1 MFKISLAQWSLHR
14 GFFDGSL
21 DPLDFARIARVEHGI
36 DAIEYVSTFFQ
47 ERAEDRPYLEQLRE
61 RAAEHGVSSLLIM
74 VDGAGAL
81 GDPDQ
86 AARSRAVVSHRM
98 WVDAAHVLGCHSI
111 RVNAR
116 SGGSRDEQRVRAADG
131 LRRLTRY
138 AAERELNV
146 IVENH
151 GGLSSDAGWLVS
163 VLRAVDHPRCGSLPD
178 FGNFCIENDT
188 WYDRYRGVSE
198 LMPFAKSVSAKSND
212 FDDLGDEIHTDYH
225 RMMRIVVGAGYNGH
239 VGIEYEG
246 DGLSEPDGIRA
257 TKTLLERV
265 REDLRAKVGGPPRRS
280 DPGPRTADDPG
291 P

>member
-1 MFKISLAQWSLHR
+1 MTLVFKISLAQWSLHR

-47 ERAEDRPYLEQLRE
+47 DHAADRPYLEQLRA

-74 VDGAGAL
+74 VDGAGAV

-86 AARSRAVVSHRM
+86 AARSRAVVSHRE

-116 SGGSRDEQRVRAADG
+116 SGGSRDEQRDRAADG
-131 LRRLTRY
+131 LRRLTSY

-151 GGLSSDAGWLVS
+151 GGLSSDAGWLAS

-178 FGNFCIENDT
+178 FGNFRIENDI

-225 RMMRIVVGAGYNGH
+225 RMMRIVVDAGYSGH

-265 REDLRAKVGGPPRRS
+265 REDLRAERS
-280 DPGPRTADDPG
+280 RQVPSR
-291 P
+291 